1 MFTSRHINWL
11 TAGLL
16 LLLHSCSSP
25 IPRQTETQSK
35 SLPTNRPLGPE
46 WFDGKA
52 EMNSFALRQ
61 ARYGELREGKA
72 MLLFVTE
79 DFSKS
84 KQVKLDAPKTGDED
98 RIPVL
103 KMNLSK
109 SFVTGIYP
117 YHMLLSSFSPIGEN
131 VPPHALKVSA
141 SIQEW
146 CGHAY
151 VQLNQQADSFLL
163 QGFSYFE
170 SEVQTRQKLPLVYAE
185 DELWNLIRIQPD
197 ALPTGRQL
205 VLPSLFFCRLKHQP
219 MIPVEAQCTLFSASD
234 TSQNYEVVMPVF
246 ERKWIVTF
254 EKNPPY
260 RILSW
265 MESYPDGKQILT
277 TEARL
282 IHSERLDYWNLHSV
296 PDTSYR
302 KRFSLDAQ

>member
-1 MFTSRHINWL
+1 MHTHHHFTWL
-11 TAGLL
+11 SVGVLL
-16 LLLHSCSSP
+16 FLSSCSSP
-25 IPRQTETQSK
+25 LPRQSLSK
-35 SLPTNRPLGPE
+35 SNSTNRPLGSE

-61 ARYGELREGKA
+61 ARYGEIREGKA

-79 DFSKS
+79 DFSRS
-84 KQVKLDAPKTGDED
+84 KQVKLDAPKSGDAD
-98 RIPVL
+98 RISVL

-131 VPPHALKVSA
+131 VPQHALKVSA

-151 VQLNQQADSFLL
+151 VQLNQQEDSFLL

-197 ALPTGRQL
+197 ALPTGRQQI
-205 VLPSLFFCRLKHQP
+205 LPSLFFCRLKHKP
-219 MIPVEAQCTLFSASD
+219 MIPVEAQCTMSAVSD
-234 TSQNYEVVMPVF
+234 TSQNYEVFIPVF
-246 ERKWIVTF
+246 ERKWSVTF

-260 RILSW
+260 KILSW
-265 MESYPDGKQILT
+265 MESYPDGAQTLS

-282 IHSERLDYWNLHSV
+282 IHSERLDYWNLNSV
-296 PDTSYR
+296 SDTLYR
-302 KRFSLDAQ
+302 KRFSLDDQ